1 VDGVAVLVGEP
12 IRTIHSVP
20 PLTSRYSASASAPKR
35 LNLFGQ
41 RQPME
46 EKMMLIVSDETH
58 DRTTA
63 DSVRPS
69 SGSRHTTVRSG
80 RMGGEVLIGRVWAR
94 VMDIGYL

>member
-1 VDGVAVLVGEP
+1 
-12 IRTIHSVP
+12 
-20 PLTSRYSASASAPKR
+20 
-35 LNLFGQ
+35 
-41 RQPME
+41 ME